1 MRLITLFVTAA
12 VSFAVYGGTITSTNL
27 IGKHIYWLASN
38 GALLRAVVTDV
49 QGTFSETFSETL
61 GISDIKFEVRPDIDG
76 THPDDLPPVSSHEP
90 RFDLEGREYDSFVVP
105 TVPRNDI
112 DGGSWTEVGKRW
124 RGTMMSGSAS
134 FFAMESGDGY
144 TIDSNQVVL
153 EGFLIGKQVR
163 KKRGDGRVLGTVVGL
178 HREGALPMHLLN
190 NGRDASQSIDS
201 EQEAPVHPSTRE
213 FFWRLIIDKT
223 NAGVDIDDLDPSTHR
238 DVVLAKAVEVVE

>member
-1 MRLITLFVTAA
+1 MRLITLFVTAM
-12 VSFAVYGGTITSTNL
+12 VSFSAYGGTITSTNL

-49 QGTFSETFSETL
+49 QGTVSDGFTP
-61 GISDIKFEVRPDIDG
+61 ISDIKFEVRPDIDG
-76 THPDDLPPVSSHEP
+76 THPDDLPPVSPHEP

-105 TVPRNDI
+105 TVPRNDT

-144 TIDSNQVVL
+144 TIEANQVVP
-153 EGFLIGKQVR
+153 EGFFIGKQVR
-163 KKRGDGRVLGTVVGL
+163 KKRGNGEVLGTVVGL
-178 HREGALPMHLLN
+178 HREGSVPLNLLN
-190 NGRDASQSIDS
+190 NSSDSSQPTDS
-201 EQEAPVHPSTRE
+201 EQEAPVHPSTRG

-238 DVVLAKAVEVVE
+238 DVVLASAVEAVE